1 MDIIETSISI
11 NEKSN
16 SSSDVNIVKNDNKI
30 FPEEKPYSIS
40 LNIKKKIKKI
50 KKFKI
55 PSNLKKTFN
64 FIIALTIIGIFL
76 IFCGIIKAV
85 MNNNIFEGFFFWILS
100 LLILIPGGYYSCQFY
115 KAKRAKTE
123 TERKEIL
130 DRIPKLQRNIF

>member
-30 FPEEKPYSIS
+30 FPEEKPYNIS

-64 FIIALTIIGIFL
+64 FIIALTII
-76 IFCGIIKAV
+76 
-85 MNNNIFEGFFFWILS
+85 
-100 LLILIPGGYYSCQFY
+100 
-115 KAKRAKTE
+115 
-123 TERKEIL
+123 ER
-130 DRIPKLQRNIF
+130 